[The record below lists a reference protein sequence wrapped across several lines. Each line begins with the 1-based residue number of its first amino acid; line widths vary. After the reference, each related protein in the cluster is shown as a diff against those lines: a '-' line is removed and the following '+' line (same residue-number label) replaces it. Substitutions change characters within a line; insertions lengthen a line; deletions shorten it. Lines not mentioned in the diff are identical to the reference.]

1 MKIYSLYTKSI
12 VFAFAALS
20 VSAAIACTC
29 FYAGTFEVYAKQHPI
44 IVRGVVESYEAE
56 LRTISGIFK
65 TMKVSVSDTIKG
77 SFPHSTFE
85 FFGDTGM
92 SCLRY
97 ITRQDFPIGSE
108 HFFILEDNDVSQPL
122 MVCGEA
128 SVAIHGETI
137 QGHTLGENRY
147 EVYEMGVEEF
157 INKVR

>member
-1 MKIYSLYTKSI
+1 MKLSSLYTKSI
-12 VFAFAALS
+12 VLALAALS
-20 VSAAIACTC
+20 VTTAIGCTC

-44 IVRGVVESYEAE
+44 IVRGVVESYGPE
-56 LRTISGIFK
+56 LPTNAGIFK

-108 HFFILEDNDVSQPL
+108 HFFLLEDYDASQPL

-128 SVAIHGETI
+128 SVAIHGDSI
-137 QGHTLGENRY
+137 QGNMISENEY
-147 EVYEMGVEEF
+147 VVYEMGVEEF
-157 INKVR
+157 IQKIR